1 MSFHP
6 RSALSSATLTFTKQR
21 GEEGS
26 PIARFTPSDSFRSVV
41 VHGDKLH
48 FRFAADSDGSVPAW
62 GYRFDVSP
70 MRGLQVRCQRLFCS
84 LQLHCDCVCVTVG
97 ASVDVDAAYRQ
108 NMPLV
113 LVLFGR

>member
-70 MRGLQVRCQRLFCS
+70 MRGLQVRCQRFFVLCS
-84 LQLHCDCVCVTVG
+84 CILSVCLCVFVSVCV
-97 ASVDVDAAYRQ
+97 
-108 NMPLV
+108 
-113 LVLFGR
+113 